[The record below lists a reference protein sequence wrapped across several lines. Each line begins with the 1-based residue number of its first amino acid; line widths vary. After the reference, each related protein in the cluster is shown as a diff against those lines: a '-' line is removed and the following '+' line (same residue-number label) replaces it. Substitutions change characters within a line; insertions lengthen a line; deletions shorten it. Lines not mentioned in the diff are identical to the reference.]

1 MSDKILHIT
10 NGNSLTDY
18 LRELNFTDDI
28 LTWQEMLCEGPTAEQ
43 IDTEHFFSIRKQFLL
58 DYYDIEVNEEEFKT
72 ELKTLN
78 NTSKYSKIILWFE
91 YDLFC
96 HINLMAVVS
105 LLQQKNNKA
114 PLYLVSSGR
123 IKGENDLKGL
133 SELSA
138 TQLLNHFEEKI
149 KLSEA
154 DIDLLVTLWKTYCGK
169 DHNLFKPYITK
180 KSPFKY
186 LSNCL
191 KAHLRRFPDSKT
203 GLSVLETNILE
214 IVKKYPIKSRQHLLG
229 YALNYQGYY
238 GFGDIQLM
246 RMIEKLSIFFD
257 ENQEGITLNRKGH
270 EALLGQYNFSTEL
283 NNNMPFGGVNKFDFH
298 FNEDQ
303 NKLIKTNIN
312 AY

>member
-43 IDTEHFFSIRKQFLL
+43 IDTEHFFSIRKQFLH

-72 ELKTLN
+72 EIKTLN
-78 NTSKYSKIILWFE
+78 NTSEYSKIILWFE

-105 LLQQKNNKA
+105 LLQQKNNKT

-246 RMIEKLSIFFD
+246 RMFEKLSI
-257 ENQEGITLNRKGH
+257 L
-270 EALLGQYNFSTEL
+270 A
-283 NNNMPFGGVNKFDFH
+283 
-298 FNEDQ
+298 
-303 NKLIKTNIN
+303 
-312 AY
+312 